1 MAASQGLLTFQDV
14 VIEFSQDKWEFLDST
29 QWELYRDVMLENYK
43 NLVSL
48 GPVSKPDLV
57 TFMEQKKGP
66 WDVKGMETIAIHP
79 GTGDPTQV
87 EDGDF
92 RLSIRILGHHP
103 GYLEGSEENG
113 MSHLHSLRPSVA
125 VAQPPLPV
133 MAPKTFLQKL
143 ERS

>member
-1 MAASQGLLTFQDV
+1 EMIFPEYLLRQGQEKLTFSAFQDP
-14 VIEFSQDKWEFLDST
+14 FCLW
-29 QWELYRDVMLENYK
+29 
-43 NLVSL
+43 
-48 GPVSKPDLV
+48 
-57 TFMEQKKGP
+57 QKKGP

-87 EDGDF
+87 EDAE
-92 RLSIRILGHHP
+92 LPIK